1 VARKKA
7 VEPETLL
14 DPYQLEVQR
23 ISKEFGKS
31 VLVELGET
39 GMTPP
44 VPSGLCY
51 LDWATVAG
59 GIPTGGIT
67 LLYGPRSTGKST
79 LAQLMVAQFQR
90 QQDCGSIW
98 ISSEGKFNEVTAVE
112 NGVDLNRTIRM
123 YTSEL
128 ETALDLIINYTRQG
142 GYNPIVLDSISNLSP
157 KKAMD
162 EKVGE
167 KEMVGLFSKRV
178 AAGLRQIATD
188 ALRNGTSI
196 IIISHVVSNPDP
208 YAPQMGFHGG
218 NSMEHNALLIMEMR
232 PQGYIGPDFSEGL
245 KLTDEHIGKKVG
257 FLIRKNK
264 RGPEGR
270 QASGYFLWGRGY
282 DQVADRVLFAQA
294 IGLLHRSGAWYTLI
308 SPDGEVVYVNGEPL
322 RWQGLASVIHDLR
335 EQPAKLEKLGQL
347 LLFRINQQQ
356 GVAADGDTQV
366 QEMRGEGTE
375 VPDAG

>member
-1 VARKKA
+1 MARKKTA
-7 VEPETLL
+7 EA
-14 DPYQLEVQR
+14 EVLVSEKESVFIEAQR
-23 ISKEFGKS
+23 MAKELGGQ
-31 VLVELGET
+31 VLVEIGQT

-44 VPSGLCY
+44 VSSGLYY

-79 LAQLMVAQFQR
+79 LAQLITAQFQK

-112 NGVDLNRTIRM
+112 AGVDLDRTIRF

-128 ETALDLIINYTRQG
+128 EQALELIRAYVRQG

-162 EKVGE
+162 EKIGE

-178 AAGLRQIATD
+178 AAGLRQMATD

-218 NSMEHNALLIMEMR
+218 NAMEHNALMIVEMR
-232 PQGYIGPDFSEGL
+232 PQGYIGPDLSEGY
-245 KLTDEHIGKKVG
+245 KLTDDHIGKKVS
-257 FLIRKNK
+257 FLIKKNK

-270 QASGYFLWGRGY
+270 QASGYFLWGQGY
-282 DQVADRVLFAQA
+282 DPVADRVLFAQA
-294 IGLLHRSGAWYTLI
+294 VGLLHRSGAWYTLL
-308 SPDGEVVYVNGEPL
+308 SPEGEVVHVDDQPL
-322 RWQGLASVIHDLR
+322 RWQGLAAVINDLR
-335 EQPAKLEKLGQL
+335 EQPAKLKALEQL
-347 LLFRINQQQ
+347 LSSHITT
-356 GVAADGDTQV
+356 TQV
-366 QEMRGEGTE
+366 
-375 VPDAG
+375 